1 MLLTEEEKKHLLKV
15 LGRDQLSVFR
25 SNKEREKSKQ
35 LHDKIKQTLRNEAI
49 NKDHK

>member
-1 MLLTEEEKKHLLKV
+1 MLLTEEEKKHLLRV
-15 LGRDQLSVFR
+15 LERDQFSVFR
-25 SNKEREKSKQ
+25 SKKEREKSKQ

>member
-15 LGRDQLSVFR
+15 LERDQLSFLR
-25 SNKEREKSKQ
+25 TKKDREKSKQ